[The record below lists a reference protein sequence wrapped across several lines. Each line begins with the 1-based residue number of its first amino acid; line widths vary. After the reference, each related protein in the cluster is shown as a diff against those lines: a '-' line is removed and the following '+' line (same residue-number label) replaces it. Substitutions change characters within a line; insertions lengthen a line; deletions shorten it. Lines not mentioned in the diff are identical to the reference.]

1 VDRQNN
7 KLTFMLPQSNLQS
20 KLTLLLWIILLKILL
35 AYEENPFKSWPTQYS
50 HQAMKWMTRDW
61 GFNF

>member
-1 VDRQNN
+1 
-7 KLTFMLPQSNLQS
+7 
-20 KLTLLLWIILLKILL
+20 LKILL
-35 AYEENPFKSWPTQYS
+35 AYEETPFKSRPTRYS